1 MHRPCEDLG
10 GSRLGEVWSA
20 SSFLS
25 RTRDAA
31 NVGGYRASFR
41 AWASLSKAANVSRR
55 SEFYYE
61 EIGADFDRFM
71 SAYDVERRAAV
82 IADLFPAWQPTRSL
96 EVGCGTGAITRTFRH
111 RVTDLVVSDLSERLA
126 QETAAANN
134 AIGRAEDAA
143 NLSFDD
149 GSFDLVITSEC
160 VEHLPDPPRA
170 VGELLRVLK
179 PGGQLI
185 LTTPNRLWL
194 PLVLLAQR
202 LRIRRFRGNESF
214 LGTREL
220 RSCVT
225 AAGGEVLRHTG
236 CHLLPWQLPG
246 VKPLLRRL
254 DRFGCHLYPVMINQA
269 ISARKRNGDSGCT
282 DD

>member
-1 MHRPCEDLG
+1 M
-10 GSRLGEVWSA
+10 
-20 SSFLS
+20 FLS
-25 RTRDAA
+25 RIRDTAI
-31 NVGGYRASFR
+31 VGGYRASFK
-41 AWASLSKAANVSRR
+41 AWASLSKAANVSRK

-61 EIGADFDRFM
+61 EIGAEFDRFM

-82 IADLFPAWQPTRSL
+82 IADLFPAWQPTRTL

-111 RVTDLVVSDLSERLA
+111 RVTQLVVCDLSDRLA
-126 QETAAANN
+126 QETAAATN

-143 NLSFDD
+143 NLTFSD

-160 VEHLPDPPRA
+160 VEHLQDPARA
-170 VGELLRVLK
+170 IGEVLRVLE

-202 LRIRRFRGNESF
+202 LRIRRFQGNESF
-214 LGTREL
+214 VGTREL

-225 AAGGEVLRHTG
+225 AAGGEVLRQTG

-254 DRFGCHLYPVMINQA
+254 DRFGDHLYPLMINQA
-269 ISARKRNGDSGCT
+269 ISARKRNPGSGCANE
-282 DD
+282 